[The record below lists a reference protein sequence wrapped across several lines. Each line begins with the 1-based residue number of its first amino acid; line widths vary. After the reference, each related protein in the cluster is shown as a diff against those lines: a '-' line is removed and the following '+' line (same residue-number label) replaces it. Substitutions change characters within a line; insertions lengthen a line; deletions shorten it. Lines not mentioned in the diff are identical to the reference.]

1 MAQQADQPE
10 LEKSLDNMD
19 VQILY
24 WAAGI
29 VTVGTALGMLWRL
42 LKPICNRIHL
52 VMDNIDNFMRDWAGE
67 PAAPGRSAVP
77 GVMERLNRIDGE
89 LKRNGG
95 SSMKDALNRV
105 ERKLEQIDARLD
117 DGAKRFN
124 EIEANIK

>member
-1 MAQQADQPE
+1 
-10 LEKSLDNMD
+10 MD

-29 VTVGTALGMLWRL
+29 ITVGTALGMLWRL
-42 LKPICNRIHL
+42 LKTLCDRIHKF
-52 VMDNIDNFMRDWAGE
+52 MDRLDIFMRDWDGE

-95 SSMKDALNRV
+95 SSMKDALARV
-105 ERKLEQIDARLD
+105 EKKLEQIDARLD
-117 DGAKRFN
+117 DGAKKFN
-124 EIEANIK
+124 EIEAQIK